1 MSQKI
6 IKVGSSAAVTL
17 SPDILEKLDVK
28 VGDSVDVSAYDSSG
42 VATLRRAGKRDGVNP
57 DVLIWTNAFI
67 DKNRKLLEKLAAE

>member
-17 SPDILEKLDVK
+17 SPDVLEKLKVK
-28 VGDSVDVSAYDSSG
+28 VGDSVEVSAYDSSG
-42 VATLRRAGKRDGVNP
+42 VATLRRTGRPEGVNP

-67 DKNRKLLEKLAAE
+67 DKNRKLLERLADK

>member
-17 SPDILEKLDVK
+17 SPEVLQKLNVK
-28 VGDSVDVSAYDSSG
+28 IGDSVDVSAYDSSG
-42 VATLRRAGKRDGVNP
+42 VATLRRTGKRDGVNP

-67 DKNRKLLEKLAAE
+67 DKNRKLLERLSDK